1 MICWRCPNAIC
12 PSLFRSGRDSR
23 RQEYHGADGD
33 ASQGGETRVV
43 TGGVIVLPV
52 VAFFGAPVILDVP
65 GIGYVDVPED
75 EYARLYDKLSS
86 PDPDQIDAALA
97 TLRKIK
103 AVEDEAVEA
112 AQRRPPDDLL
122 PPPERDLSEPIS
134 FGSRFSTTGVPRR
147 GRRSPGL
154 Y

>member
-1 MICWRCPNAIC
+1 M
-12 PSLFRSGRDSR
+12 
-23 RQEYHGADGD
+23 
-33 ASQGGETRVV
+33 
-43 TGGVIVLPV
+43 
-52 VAFFGAPVILDVP
+52 P

-75 EYARLYDKLSS
+75 EDARLYDKLSS

-134 FGSRFSTTGVPRR
+134 FGSRFSARLSV
-147 GRRSPGL
+147 RSSGPILSSGGSGSRPL
-154 Y
+154 KLCQSCSSSR